1 MTPMEDELYN
11 YDELTLVLKEY
22 HDSLFTISL
31 KDDELKNIVNH
42 LIKKIYTK

>member
-1 MTPMEDELYN
+1 MGDKLYN
-11 YDELTLVLKEY
+11 YDELTSLIREY

-31 KDDELKNIVNH
+31 KDDELKNIVDH

>member
-1 MTPMEDELYN
+1 MQKKLYS

-31 KDDELKNIVNH
+31 KDDELKNIVDY
-42 LIKKIYTK
+42 LIKRIYTK